1 MLKKIPVNYLSAI
14 IIFVLVIAWIFSGSL
29 NSNDESMPAA
39 TEIIIEDLISV
50 RAKNFEAQN
59 KTYFLTVRGL
69 SLIHI

>member
-29 NSNDESMPAA
+29 NSNDQSMPAA

-50 RAKNFEAQN
+50 RAKNF
-59 KTYFLTVRGL
+59 
-69 SLIHI
+69 